1 MLSLIL
7 KLFGCGNKS
16 ANEKTFDAS
25 NPMKEFKQ
33 NLETNRIL
41 TREVLDTT
49 PDEKLEDKIIANI
62 NSKLGEDFSNEKGVL
77 PALSKER
84 QAIYYIYLI
93 EMEVNNGG
101 FDQFYLNKFVNHDG
115 AYMFDKTSEA
125 FQLVGATKF
134 ADLIR
139 RADLVYK
146 ENKENF
152 RDKEG
157 LFEKLDQEFYNTYKQ
172 ENLFELRT
180 QFIRDHISAF
190 TDK

>member
-77 PALSKER
+77 PAFSKER
-84 QAIYYIYLI
+84 QAIYYIYLL

-101 FDQFYLNKFVNHDG
+101 FDQFYLNKFVNNDG
-115 AYMFDKTSEA
+115 AYMLDKISEA
-125 FQLVGATKF
+125 FQQIGATKF

-146 ENKENF
+146 ENKESF

-157 LFEKLDQEFYNTYKQ
+157 LFDKLDQEFYNTYKQ
-172 ENLFELRT
+172 ENLFRLQT
-180 QFIRDHISAF
+180 KFIRDNIGAF
-190 TDK
+190 IDK

>member
-101 FDQFYLNKFVNHDG
+101 FDQFYLNKFVNHYG